1 MSKVKRLITDI
12 SKGFK
17 VNEKLIGIQIL
28 AGVQDGREQQKEQN
42 TLMPCTKCNIGN
54 LQIRFSKKSRRSFV
68 GCSNYPQCTAV
79 YSLPP
84 NAMIKKT
91 DKKSERNLPIL
102 VALRKGKRPWEFEFD
117 PNWKPDPN
125 YQKNLESK

>member
-1 MSKVKRLITDI
+1 
-12 SKGFK
+12 
-17 VNEKLIGIQIL
+17 
-28 AGVQDGREQQKEQN
+28 
-42 TLMPCTKCNIGN
+42 MPCTKCNIGN
-54 LQIRFSKKSRRSFV
+54 LQIRYSKKSMRSFV
-68 GCSNYPQCTAV
+68 GCTNYPNCNAV

-91 DKKSERNLPIL
+91 EKKSERNLPIL

-125 YQKNLESK
+125 YKKEVKEESQEKPQE